1 VAIGEPYV
9 SYQKR
14 LIKSA
19 KEIMPHIDLLTWT
32 DELPKGSKSYAESMY
47 GFKMYAFQE
56 AFNAGY
62 DLVVWLDTPTVFHED
77 ISFVFDLLEKSE
89 HKTFAI
95 ATDVKLYKYIN
106 EQSLKYFGITRQE
119 VKNKDWFLNYGFIFG
134 FTKDSE
140 IYQQMFECE
149 KLGLFTTQEQDY
161 QDHLNNSN
169 KLFFG
174 EYVEHRHEESIISM
188 LIQKQNFKLS
198 PNSVVMSK
206 LEFQKTPL
214 S

>member
-1 VAIGEPYV
+1 
-9 SYQKR
+9 
-14 LIKSA
+14 
-19 KEIMPHIDLLTWT
+19 
-32 DELPKGSKSYAESMY
+32 MY

-77 ISFVFDLLEKSE
+77 ISFVFEILEKSE

-106 EQSLKYFGITRQE
+106 EQSLKYFGIKRQE
-119 VKNKDWFLNYGFIFG
+119 VKDKDWFLNYGFIFG

-149 KLGLFTTQEQDY
+149 KLGLFTSQEQDY